1 MWEPDAMFVLTISPT
16 EYYPGSVVS
25 TNQWQETNGKLSR
38 SIRAD
43 VAIDNS
49 VVVTDSGFS
58 WGHTNISLLI
68 PYSDHFYQTLITWL
82 QAWPQ
87 VTVAKMDGLFQ
98 AIIKSIRQNL
108 NKIVIELSI
117 IERIS

>member
-1 MWEPDAMFVLTISPT
+1 MSVLTISPA
-16 EYYPGSVVS
+16 EFYPGAVVS
-25 TNQWQETNGKLSR
+25 TPQWKETSGKVSR

-58 WGHTNISLLI
+58 WGHTNVSLLI
-68 PYSDHFYQTLITWL
+68 PYSDLSYQTLIIWL

>member
-1 MWEPDAMFVLTISPT
+1 MSVLTISPA
-16 EYYPGSVVS
+16 EYYPGAVVS
-25 TNQWQETNGKLSR
+25 THQWKETNGKISR

-43 VAIDNS
+43 VAIDNT

-58 WGHTNISLLI
+58 WGHTSFSLLI
-68 PYSDHFYQTLITWL
+68 PYSDFSYQTLNTWL

-87 VTVAKMDGLFQ
+87 VTVARIDGLFQ

>member
-1 MWEPDAMFVLTISPT
+1 MSVLTIGPA

-25 TNQWQETNGKLSR
+25 TSQWKETNGKLSR

-49 VVVTDSGFS
+49 VIVTDSGFS
-58 WGHTNISLLI
+58 WGHTNLSLLI
-68 PYSDHFYQTLITWL
+68 PYSDLDYQTLSSWL

-87 VTVAKMDGLFQ
+87 VTVARHDGLFQ
-98 AIIKSIRQNL
+98 AILKSIRLNL
-108 NKIVIELSI
+108 NKIIIELSI
-117 IERIS
+117 VERIS

>member
-1 MWEPDAMFVLTISPT
+1 MSVLTISPA
-16 EYYPGSVVS
+16 EYYPGAVIS
-25 TNQWQETNGKLSR
+25 THQWKEGSGKISR

-68 PYSDHFYQTLITWL
+68 PYSDHFYQTLVTWL
-82 QAWPQ
+82 QGWPQ
-87 VTVAKMDGLFQ
+87 VTVAKIDGLFQ

>member
-1 MWEPDAMFVLTISPT
+1 MSVLTISPA
-16 EYYPGSVVS
+16 EFYPGAVVS
-25 TNQWQETNGKLSR
+25 TPQWKETSGKVSR

-58 WGHTNISLLI
+58 WGHTNMSLSI
-68 PYSDHFYQTLITWL
+68 PYSDLFYQTLVSWL

-87 VTVAKMDGLFQ
+87 VTVAKLDGLFQ

-108 NKIVIELSI
+108 NKIIIELSI